1 VSVWVYWTNI
11 FDISGV
17 TNSVSTSIRG
27 AATEVAVNNL
37 DWVPKA
43 AIEQLADNPE
53 MMAKYRQYAL
63 EAAPRYDRKALAGDM
78 LESLTKVTRKGG

>member
-1 VSVWVYWTNI
+1 VYWTNI
-11 FDISGV
+11 FDISGI

-63 EAAPRYDRKALAGDM
+63 EAAPR
-78 LESLTKVTRKGG
+78 